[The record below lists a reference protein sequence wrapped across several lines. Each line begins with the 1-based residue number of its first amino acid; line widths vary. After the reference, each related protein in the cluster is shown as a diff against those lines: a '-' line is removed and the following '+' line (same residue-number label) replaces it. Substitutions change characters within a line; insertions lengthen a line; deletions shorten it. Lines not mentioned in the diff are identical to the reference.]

1 MKLRWSRQFPWVRA
15 ETDEQIRVK
24 AFFADVRQKTWVQVL
39 TTGELAVLDH
49 LKPCRRY
56 GVRPVD
62 LKNAA
67 YYRAH
72 GAAGDRIFSMPYAI
86 DNAAFSARAA
96 AADTSAVRSRFDL
109 PEGRPVVL
117 FVGKLMPR
125 KRPDLLDRIPQKQ
138 LAALLNLSAETLSRL
153 RKRGAI

>member
-15 ETDEQIRVK
+15 ETDEQIRVR

-67 YYRAH
+67 YFPSEWEHWPMAYRIH
-72 GAAGDRIFSMPYAI
+72 WPREYDLSEDDFRILK
-86 DNAAFSARAA
+86 D
-96 AADTSAVRSRFDL
+96 DEL
-109 PEGRPVVL
+109 PEQIR
-117 FVGKLMPR
+117 
-125 KRPDLLDRIPQKQ
+125 
-138 LAALLNLSAETLSRL
+138 N
-153 RKRGAI
+153 